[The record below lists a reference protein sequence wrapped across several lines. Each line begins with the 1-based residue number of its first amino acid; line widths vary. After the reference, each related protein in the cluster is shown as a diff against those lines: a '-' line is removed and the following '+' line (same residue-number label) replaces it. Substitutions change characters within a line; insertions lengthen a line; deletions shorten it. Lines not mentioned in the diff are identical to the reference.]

1 MVEMTSKLRHSLAFF
16 AAMLLPPLT
25 GSAQTRAP
33 LAPTEARAIA
43 EEAYIFGMA
52 IVEHY
57 KALWAYGIEPQS
69 PKYCGINKLCN
80 DTRLYGPK
88 DTAVVSANNDTI
100 YTSGMMDLRAEPMIL
115 QVPAITDRYYSFML
129 VDMVTDNFA
138 YVGSRATG
146 TEPGT
151 YAITG
156 PGWKGQLPKGVT
168 RIPSPSW
175 LVLAI
180 GRTGVNGE
188 ADMPA
193 LRKAQAGY
201 KLVPLSTFVGKPAP
215 PAAPNIEFPPFVD
228 AKTADSATFIN
239 YLNFMMQFQAFPAAE
254 QPMLDRLARIGVG
267 PGRAFDPTAFS
278 PEVMQAID
286 EGIDAGR
293 EKVRAKAD
301 NLGTQVNGW
310 NISPANAGEF
320 GQDFMTRSA
329 AAWKYIY
336 VNSAVEAMYP
346 TAGVDGSSKPLE
358 GGTGRYVLTF
368 PPGAL
373 PPVDYFWS
381 LTLYDA
387 KTQVPIENAID
398 RYSIGDRTPGIV
410 KGADGSLTI
419 YIQADRP
426 TTNAANWLPAPK
438 APFYV
443 ILRTYG
449 PKPAMLDG
457 SYKVPPITRAN

>member
-1 MVEMTSKLRHSLAFF
+1 MTRKLPRCLAFV
-16 AAMLLPPLT
+16 ALMLLPPL
-25 GSAQTRAP
+25 GASAQTQAP
-33 LAPTEARAIA
+33 LAPAEAKLIA
-43 EEAYIFGMA
+43 EEAYVFGMA

-57 KALWAYGIEPQS
+57 KALYAYGIEPKS

-100 YTSGMMDLRAEPMIL
+100 YTSGWIDLRAEPMVL
-115 QVPAITDRYYSFML
+115 QVPAVPDRYYSFML

-146 TEPGT
+146 TQPGT
-151 YAITG
+151 YALTG

-175 LVLAI
+175 LVFAI

-193 LRKAQAGY
+193 LRKVQAGY
-201 KLVPLSTFVGKPAP
+201 KLLPLSSFVGKPAP
-215 PAAPNIEFPPFVD
+215 PAASKIEFPPFVD
-228 AKTADSATFIN
+228 AKTADAATFIK
-239 YLNFMMQFQAFPAAE
+239 YLNFLMQFQAFPAVE
-254 QPMLDRLARIGVG
+254 QPLLDRLARIGVG
-267 PGRAFDPTAFS
+267 PGREFKPDAFA
-278 PEVMQAID
+278 PEVMKAID
-286 EGIDAGR
+286 DGINAGR
-293 EKVRAKAD
+293 DKVRAKAD
-301 NLGTQVNGW
+301 NLGSQVNGW
-310 NISPANAGEF
+310 NISPGNAGEF
-320 GQDFMTRSA
+320 AQDYMTRSA

-346 TAGVDGSSKPLE
+346 TAGVDASGKLLDGSSA
-358 GGTGRYVLTF
+358 RYVLKF
-368 PPGAL
+368 APGAL

-419 YIQADRP
+419 YIQADKP
-426 TTNAANWLPAPK
+426 ATNAANWLPAPK

>member
-1 MVEMTSKLRHSLAFF
+1 
-16 AAMLLPPLT
+16 MLLPPLT
-25 GSAQTRAP
+25 GSARAQAP
-33 LAPTEARAIA
+33 LAPAEAKAIA
-43 EEAYIFGMA
+43 EEAYVFGMA

-57 KALWAYGIEPQS
+57 KALWAYGIEPKS

-80 DTRLYGPK
+80 DTQLYGPK
-88 DTAVVSANNDTI
+88 DTAVVSPNNDTI
-100 YTSGMMDLRAEPMIL
+100 YTSGFMDVRAEPMIL
-115 QVPAITDRYYSFML
+115 QVPAVTDRYYSFML

-146 TEPGT
+146 TQPGT

-156 PGWKGQLPKGVT
+156 PGWKGQLPEGVT
-168 RIPSPSW
+168 RIASPSW

-180 GRTGVNGE
+180 GRTAVNGE

-193 LRKAQAGY
+193 LRRAQAGY
-201 KLVPLSTFVGKPAP
+201 KLVPLSTLVGKPAP
-215 PAAPNIEFPPFVD
+215 SEAPKIDFPPFVD
-228 AKTADSATFIN
+228 AKVADAETYIK
-239 YLNFMMQFQAFPAAE
+239 YLNFLMQFQVFPAAE
-254 QPMLDRLARIGVG
+254 QPLLDRLARIGVSS
-267 PGRAFDPTAFS
+267 GRAFSPADFP
-278 PEVMQAID
+278 PEVMKAID
-286 EGIDAGR
+286 EGVDVGR

-310 NISPANAGEF
+310 NISPGNAGEF
-320 GQDFMTRSA
+320 GEDYMTRSA

-346 TAGVDGSSKPLE
+346 TAGIDGSNKPLDGSSA
-358 GGTGRYVLTF
+358 RYVMKF

-373 PPVDYFWS
+373 PPVNYFWS

-387 KTQVPIENAID
+387 TTQVPIENSID

-410 KGADGSLTI
+410 KGSDGSLTI
-419 YIQADRP
+419 HIQADKP
-426 TTNAANWLPAPK
+426 ATNAANWLPAPK

-443 ILRTYG
+443 ILRAYG

-457 SYKVPPITRAN
+457 SYKVPPITRVN